1 MCLPCVE
8 FIGGGQKEIE
18 SFFLEQIFTLW
29 NFETHMLARSMVS
42 RRFPRNCTSG
52 YLWSL
57 WSLTCNYTCFHS
69 LSSLCTALT
78 EMDLL
83 AVDTESVEEWCLRSP
98 PRHRERLWWK
108 YKIPTTCHYAFWEIG
123 NQALINENPPHH
135 LCPTSPLHT
144 SENTQTWSQKKCHF
158 LWFQNLVISC
168 IRWHFLCHRD
178 CSQVSQKRKK
188 KKTSVLS
195 QYDKEKQ
202 IALKHES
209 SVLNYS
215 PLLSSN
221 KQTNKTKEAV
231 FS

>member
-1 MCLPCVE
+1 
-8 FIGGGQKEIE
+8 
-18 SFFLEQIFTLW
+18 
-29 NFETHMLARSMVS
+29 MLARSTVS
-42 RRFPRNCTSG
+42 RRFPQNRTSG

-57 WSLTCNYTCFHS
+57 WSLTCSYTCFHS

-83 AVDTESVEEWCLRSP
+83 VIDTESVEEWCLRSP
-98 PRHRERLWWK
+98 PIHYCERLWWK

-135 LCPTSPLHT
+135 LCPTSPPHT

-168 IRWHFLCHRD
+168 IRWYFLGHRD
-178 CSQVSQKRKK
+178 YSQVSQKRKK
-188 KKTSVLS
+188 TSVLS
-195 QYDKEKQ
+195 QHDKEKQ

-209 SVLNYS
+209 SALNYS

-221 KQTNKTKEAV
+221 KKEEAV